1 MSYSLWPRGL
11 QIHEIFQA
19 RILEWVA
26 FPFSRASSQPRDRTQ
41 VSHIAGEFFT
51 SWATGEAPRPS
62 RTNTK
67 KRCPFNPRWLECKS
81 RKSRN
86 TWSYRQ
92 VWPWSTKWSRAKA
105 NRVLSRKHAS
115 HSKHSFPTTQ
125 ETTLQMDITRW
136 SILKS
141 DWLCSLQ
148 LKMEKFYT
156 VSINKTW
163 SWLWLRSWTPYCK
176 TQA

>member
-1 MSYSLWPRGL
+1 MDYTVHGIL
-11 QIHEIFQA
+11 QA
-19 RILEWVA
+19 RILGWVA
-26 FPFSRASSQPRDRTQ
+26 SLSPRGSSQSRDWTQ
-41 VSHIAGEFFT
+41 VFHIAGEFFT
-51 SWATGEAPRPS
+51 SWATREVPRPS

-81 RKSRN
+81 RKSRD
-86 TWSYRQ
+86 TWSNRQ
-92 VWPWSTKWSRAKA
+92 IWPWSTKWSRAKA

-125 ETTLQMDITRW
+125 ETILQMDITRW
-136 SILKS
+136 SIPKS

-148 LKMEKFYT
+148 LKMEKFYI

-163 SWLWLRSWTPYCK
+163 SWVWLRSWTPYCK